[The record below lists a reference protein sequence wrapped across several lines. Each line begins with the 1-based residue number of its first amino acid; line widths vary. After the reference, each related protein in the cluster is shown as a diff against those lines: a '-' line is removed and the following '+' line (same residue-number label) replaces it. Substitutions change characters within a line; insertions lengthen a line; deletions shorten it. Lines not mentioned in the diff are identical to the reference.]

1 MKHSLSLIAL
11 VFASQT
17 LSAQQ
22 PRDTQRMR
30 DTSTTRKV
38 EDVIIDGY
46 VKKNSPTVNRMP
58 LKAIENSQVFSS
70 IDRVALEN
78 QQITTVDDGFRNV
91 VGLQKMWN
99 ATNRGG
105 DGGAYVNLR
114 GFVTNN
120 SLRDGY
126 VAPVTSTMDAI
137 NVEKIEVLKGP
148 SATLFGTGPTSYGG
162 VINRVTKKPF
172 EEVGGQVGIFWG
184 SFNHYRAQADINTPL
199 NEDKSLLFR
208 LNSAYTNTGTFQ
220 IKDARNQLF
229 TLAPSLTWR
238 VNDRL
243 DINLEYELFENKTIG
258 EQNVFFWFPPSQL
271 GYRNMRE
278 LADDTGMQYR
288 ESYIGDGLYNRGR
301 TSNLFATAHYRISD
315 RIQSTTTVNKA
326 YNRSDGRNP
335 FFYVGRQ
342 ELFANTGPVGL
353 HQADQSTINSHQDI
367 FQIQQNFNFDGQ
379 IGNMRNRL
387 VVGGDY
393 MRTNNRQ
400 MFLSAS
406 TIQFVPFVGG
416 NYATFNRELVDSYYQ
431 NLRDQGTFDAAT
443 FPLIND
449 KDTYS
454 FYASNVLTVM
464 PGLNLMAALRYENND
479 FLGGNSY
486 NTPTEPYNQSG
497 WSPKFGAVYEIVKDR
512 FSVFA
517 NYQNSFTSNGYFF
530 TDVSGA
536 VELSRPETANQWEGG
551 LKADLLKG
559 RINASLSYYDIT
571 VQNSIQSTGIP
582 IPGTFNFVQDQ
593 LGERTSRGVELEVNA
608 YLVKGFTVIGG
619 VSYNDSRIS
628 ESSDANILGRRPTTG
643 AAPWQANF
651 YANYNFLDGVLKG
664 LAFGFGGNHV
674 GAVPIFNTTTDVFEL
689 PKYTVL
695 NANAYYDYQQFR
707 FGLRMDNLTN
717 ERYWIGY
724 STANAQPTRNLI
736 GNVTYRF

>member
-1 MKHSLSLIAL
+1 MKHSLPFIAIL
-11 VFASQT
+11 LAIQT

-22 PRDTQRMR
+22 QQRDTQRTR
-30 DTSTTRKV
+30 DTSTTRSV

-70 IDRVALEN
+70 IDRTALEN

-99 ATNRGG
+99 ASNRSG

-137 NVEKIEVLKGP
+137 NIEKIEVLKGP

-162 VINRVTKKPF
+162 VINRVTKKPY
-172 EEVGGQVGIFWG
+172 EEFGGHVAIFGG

-208 LNSAYTNTGTFQ
+208 LNTAYTNTGTFQ
-220 IKDARNQLF
+220 IKDARNQFF

-243 DINLEYELFENKTIG
+243 DINLEYEHFENKAIA
-258 EQNVFFWFPPSQL
+258 EQSVFFSYSPSQY
-271 GYRNMRE
+271 GYSDMHALVE
-278 LADDTGMQYR
+278 DTGMKYR
-288 ESYIGDGLYNRGR
+288 ESYIGDGLYNNGR
-301 TSNLFATAHYRISD
+301 TSNIFATAHYQISD
-315 RIQSTTTVNKA
+315 RILSTTAVNKA

-335 FFYVGRQ
+335 FFYIGR
-342 ELFANTGPVGL
+342 EDLWGNTGVLGI
-353 HQADQSTINSHQDI
+353 HQADQSTANSHQDI
-367 FQIQQNFNFDGQ
+367 FQIQQNFNFEGQ
-379 IGNMRNRL
+379 IGEMRNRL

-400 MFLSAS
+400 FFYSA
-406 TIQFVPFVGG
+406 TMRFMPFTGGDYAVFNAEFVD
-416 NYATFNRELVDSYYQ
+416 AYYQ
-431 NLRDQGTFDAAT
+431 NLRDQGTFDAFAY
-443 FPLIND
+443 PLID
-449 KDTYS
+449 DQDTYS
-454 FYASNVLTVM
+454 FYASDVLTLT
-464 PGLNLMAALRYENND
+464 PRLNVMAALRYESND
-479 FLGGNSY
+479 FLGGNLYNAVAESY
-486 NTPTEPYNQSG
+486 KQSG
-497 WSPKFGAVYEIVKDR
+497 WSPKFGAVYEIVKDK

-517 NYQNSFTSNGYFF
+517 NYQNSFTSNGYFIS
-530 TDVSGA
+530 DVSGTVA
-536 VELSRPETANQWEGG
+536 LSKPETANQWEGG

-559 RINASLSYYDIT
+559 RVNASLSYYDIT
-571 VQNSIQSTGIP
+571 VSNSLQNNGLTTDG
-582 IPGTFNFVQDQ
+582 GFLVQDQ

-619 VSYNDSRIS
+619 VSYNDSKIS
-628 ESSDANILGRRPTTG
+628 ETTDASTLGRRPTTG

-651 YANYNFLDGVLKG
+651 YANYNFLDGALKG

-674 GAVPIFNTTTDVFEL
+674 GAIPIFNTTTAVFEL

-695 NANAYYDYQQFR
+695 NANAYYDYKQFR
-707 FGLRMDNLTN
+707 IGLRMDNLTN

-724 STANAQPTRNLI
+724 STANAQPTRNII
-736 GNVTYRF
+736 GNITYRF

>member
-1 MKHSLSLIAL
+1 MKHSLPCIAFFL
-11 VFASQT
+11 AIQS

-22 PRDTQRMR
+22 QQRDTQRTR
-30 DTSTTRKV
+30 DTSITRNV

-126 VAPVTSTMDAI
+126 VAPVTSMMDAI

-162 VINRVTKKPF
+162 VINRVTKKPY
-172 EEVGGQVGIFWG
+172 EEFGGQVAIFGG

-199 NEDKSLLFR
+199 NENKSLLFR
-208 LNSAYTNTGTFQ
+208 LNTAYTNTGTFQ
-220 IKDARNQLF
+220 IKDARNQF
-229 TLAPSLTWR
+229 FILAPSLTWR

-243 DINLEYELFENKTIG
+243 DINLEYEHFENRAIG
-258 EQNVFFWFPPSQL
+258 EQSVFFSYSPSQY
-271 GYRNMRE
+271 GYSDMHD
-278 LADDTGMQYR
+278 LVKDTGMQYR
-288 ESYIGDGLYNRGR
+288 ESYIGKGLYNRGR
-301 TSNLFATAHYRISD
+301 TSNLFATAHYQISD
-315 RIQSTTTVNKA
+315 RILSTTAVNKA

-335 FFYVGRQ
+335 FFYIGR
-342 ELFANTGPVGL
+342 ENLWENTGVLGI
-353 HQADQSTINSHQDI
+353 HQADQSTSNSHQDI
-367 FQIQQNFNFDGQ
+367 FQIQQNFNFEGQ
-379 IGNMRNRL
+379 IGEMRNRL

-400 MFLSAS
+400 FFYSA
-406 TIQFVPFVGG
+406 TMRFMPFTGGDYGAFNADFVD
-416 NYATFNRELVDSYYQ
+416 AYYQ
-431 NLRDQGTFDAAT
+431 NLRDQGTFDAFAY
-443 FPLIND
+443 PMIDD

-454 FYASNVLTVM
+454 VYASDVLTLT
-464 PGLNLMAALRYENND
+464 PGLNVMAALRYESND
-479 FLGGNSY
+479 FLGGNLYNAVAESY
-486 NTPTEPYNQSG
+486 KQSG
-497 WSPKFGAVYEIVKDR
+497 WSPKFGAVYEIVKDK

-517 NYQNSFTSNGYFF
+517 NYQNSFTSNGYFIS
-530 TDVSGA
+530 DVSGT
-536 VELSRPETANQWEGG
+536 VSLSKPETANQWEGG

-559 RINASLSYYDIT
+559 RVNASLSYYDIT
-571 VQNSIQSTGIP
+571 VRNSLQNNGLTTG
-582 IPGTFNFVQDQ
+582 GGFLVQDQ

-619 VSYNDSRIS
+619 VSYNDSKIS
-628 ESSDANILGRRPTTG
+628 ETTDASTLGRRPTTG
-643 AAPWQANF
+643 GAPWQANF
-651 YANYNFLDGVLKG
+651 YANYNFLDGALKG

-674 GAVPIFNTTTDVFEL
+674 GAIPIFNTTTAVFEL

-695 NANAYYDYQQFR
+695 NANAYYDYKQFR
-707 FGLRMDNLTN
+707 IGVRMDNLTN

-724 STANAQPTRNLI
+724 STANAQPTRNII
-736 GNVTYRF
+736 GNLTYRF

>member
-1 MKHSLSLIAL
+1 MKLCLSIITFVLATQAL
-11 VFASQT
+11 VAQ
-17 LSAQQ
+17 SAKY
-22 PRDTQRMR
+22 PTRMR
-30 DTSTTRKV
+30 DTSISRKV
-38 EDVIIDGY
+38 EDVIIEGY

-126 VAPVTSTMDAI
+126 VAPVTSMMDAI

-162 VINRVTKKPF
+162 VINRVTKKPY
-172 EEVGGQVGIFWG
+172 EEFGGQVAIFGG

-199 NEDKSLLFR
+199 NNDNSLLFR
-208 LNSAYTNTGTFQ
+208 LNTAYTNTGTFQ
-220 IKDARNQLF
+220 KADAKNQF
-229 TLAPSLTWR
+229 FILAPSFTWR

-243 DINLEYELFENKTIG
+243 DINLEYEHFENKAIG

-278 LADDTGMQYR
+278 LVDDTGMQYR
-288 ESYIGDGLYNRGR
+288 ESYIGDGLYNTGR
-301 TSNLFATAHYRISD
+301 TSNLFATAHYQISERIL
-315 RIQSTTTVNKA
+315 STTAINKA
-326 YNRSDGRNP
+326 YNKSDGRNP
-335 FFYVGRQ
+335 FFYVGRMN
-342 ELFANTGPVGL
+342 LFENTGSVGL
-353 HQADQSTINSHQDI
+353 HQADQSTTNSHQDI

-379 IGNMRNRL
+379 IGAMRNRL

-416 NYATFNRELVDSYYQ
+416 NYSTFDANLVDAYYQ
-431 NLRDQGTFDAAT
+431 NLKDQGTYDAAT
-443 FPLIND
+443 FPFIDD

-454 FYASNVLTVM
+454 FYASNVLTVL
-464 PGLNLMAALRYENND
+464 PGLNVMAALRYETNH

-486 NTPTEPYNQSG
+486 NTPTEPYKQSG
-497 WSPKFGAVYEIVKDR
+497 WSPKFGAVYEIVKDK
-512 FSVFA
+512 FSVFG

-536 VELSRPETANQWEGG
+536 VALSKPETANQWEGG
-551 LKADLLKG
+551 FKADLLNG
-559 RINASLSYYDIT
+559 RVNASLSYYDIT
-571 VQNSIQSTGIP
+571 VQNSIQSTGIS
-582 IPGTFNFVQDQ
+582 IPGTFNFVQNQ
-593 LGERTSRGVELEVNA
+593 LGERISRGVELEVNA

-619 VSYNDSRIS
+619 VSYNDSRIT
-628 ESSDANILGRRPTTG
+628 ETSDASISGRRPTTG

-651 YANYNFLDGVLKG
+651 YANYNFLDGTLKG

-674 GAVPIFNTTTDVFEL
+674 GAIPIFNTTTDVFEL

-695 NANAYYDYQQFR
+695 NANAYYDYKQFR
-707 FGLRMDNLTN
+707 FGVRMDNLAN
-717 ERYWIGY
+717 EQYWIGY
-724 STANAQPTRNLI
+724 STANAQPSRNII